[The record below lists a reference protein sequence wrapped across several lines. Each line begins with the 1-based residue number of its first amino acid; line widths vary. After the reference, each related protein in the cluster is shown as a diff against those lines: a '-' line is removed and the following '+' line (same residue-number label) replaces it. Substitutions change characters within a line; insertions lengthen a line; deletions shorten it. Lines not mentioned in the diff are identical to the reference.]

1 MIESYSNNVSVAVAS
16 PIPFN
21 SVSVVKGCTVEQQSP
36 ATFLFN
42 KRGIYHVAVDASV
55 ATSATAGDIV
65 FQLLKDGVA
74 QPQAISRANSA
85 TATDIEAMGFETLV
99 QVEDDNTC
107 CCSKIPTT
115 IQIQNVGV
123 AALYNHVNIVI
134 TRIC

>member
-42 KRGIYHVAVDASV
+42 RRGIYHVAVDASA
-55 ATSATAGDIV
+55 ATSAAAGDIA
-65 FQLLKDGVA
+65 FQLLKNGVA
-74 QPQAISRANSA
+74 QSQAISRANSTA
-85 TATDIEAMGFETLV
+85 TTDIESMSFETLV

-107 CCSKIPTT
+107 CCNQIPTT

-123 AALYNHVNIVI
+123 AALYSHVNIVI
-134 TRIC
+134 TKIC